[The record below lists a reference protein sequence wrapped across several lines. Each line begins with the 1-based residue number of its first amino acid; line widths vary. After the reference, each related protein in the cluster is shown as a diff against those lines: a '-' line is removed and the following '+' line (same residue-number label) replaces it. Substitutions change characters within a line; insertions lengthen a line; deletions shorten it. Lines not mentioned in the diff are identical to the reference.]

1 MDTDKLAAATDKLA
15 AATASLTRS
24 ESPRSESPTQT
35 AKALEVSRATLTG
48 TPDAVTAS
56 GQSGVPA
63 LEANY
68 VGFSAPVT
76 APRHGWPGGPR

>member
-1 MDTDKLAAATDKLA
+1 MSADRPDARSRRRRWPSVMDTDKLAAATDKLA

-48 TPDAVTAS
+48 TPDAVTA
-56 GQSGVPA
+56 
-63 LEANY
+63 
-68 VGFSAPVT
+68 
-76 APRHGWPGGPR
+76 

>member
-1 MDTDKLAAATDKLA
+1 MSADRPDARSRRRCRPSVMDTDKLAAATDKLA

-24 ESPRSESPTQT
+24 ESPTQT

-48 TPDAVTAS
+48 TPDAVSAC

-63 LEANY
+63 L
-68 VGFSAPVT
+68 GFPS
-76 APRHGWPGGPR
+76 